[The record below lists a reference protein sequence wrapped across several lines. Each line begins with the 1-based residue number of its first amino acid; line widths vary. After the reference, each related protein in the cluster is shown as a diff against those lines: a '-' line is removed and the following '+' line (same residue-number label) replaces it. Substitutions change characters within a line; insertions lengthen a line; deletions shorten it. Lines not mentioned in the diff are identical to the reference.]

1 MPVRRKLGRV
11 SAGERP
17 DQASPVVNCVVL
29 RATDQLEA
37 LVWQR
42 RKDPEAGAWAL
53 PGGFVGR
60 GEPLEVA
67 ARRHL
72 LEKVGVEGVAH
83 LEQLHTSSNACRADE
98 AWLIDTIYLALVPQD
113 AEPRLP
119 PDTSW
124 HAVSELPR
132 IAFGHD
138 SAIALAHQRLSGKLS
153 YSNAAF
159 ALMPERFTLRE
170 LADVYAA
177 VLGTR
182 VAPTHLG
189 RVLTRDGV
197 LAPTGGQRSAG
208 RNGGRPA
215 EEYSFQ
221 HEELVISRPL
231 AAFRTLVRPAPGR

>member
-1 MPVRRKLGRV
+1 MPDREAR
-11 SAGERP
+11 AE
-17 DQASPVVNCVVL
+17 QASPVVNCVVL
-29 RATDQLEA
+29 RVGRGLEV
-37 LVWQR
+37 LLWQR
-42 RKDPEAGAWAL
+42 RKEPEAGAWAL

-60 GEPLEVA
+60 SEPLEAA

-72 LEKVGVEGVAH
+72 FEKVGVEGVAH
-83 LEQLHTSSNACRADE
+83 LEQLNTTSSPSPPDQV
-98 AWLIDTIYLALVPQD
+98 WLIDTIYLALIPQD
-113 AEPRLP
+113 AQPRLP

-124 HAVSELPR
+124 HPVQQLPR

-197 LAPTGGQRSAG
+197 LSPTGGQRSAG

-215 EEYSFQ
+215 EEYAFQ

-231 AAFRTLVRPAPGR
+231 AAFRTLVRPAGR

>member
-1 MPVRRKLGRV
+1 M
-11 SAGERP
+11 
-17 DQASPVVNCVVL
+17 VNCVVL
-29 RATDQLEA
+29 RVTTGLEV
-37 LVWQR
+37 LLWQR
-42 RKDPEAGAWAL
+42 LKPPEAGAWAL
-53 PGGFVGR
+53 PGGYVDR
-60 GEPLEVA
+60 GEPLEAA

-83 LEQLHTSSNACRADE
+83 LEQLHTTSNSCRPGE
-98 AWLIDTIYLALVPQD
+98 AWLIDTLYLALVPQG

-124 HAVSELPR
+124 HPVQELPPV
-132 IAFGHD
+132 AFGHE

-197 LAPTGGQRSAG
+197 LEATGEQRSAG

-215 EEYSFQ
+215 DEYAFQ

-231 AAFRTLVRPAPGR
+231 AAFRTLVRPAARR